1 MNRLFLSWDRPACRS
16 VAERLLS
23 LGEHLHRHLV
33 LVPTRESGRQ
43 LREYLA
49 SISAAQAV
57 FSPQVIPADQFPRM
71 EEKEEAASGLE
82 ELAACLQALGNSP
95 HRLYPRL
102 FPRNMPEDFSS
113 MLEMAGSL
121 QCLKHAM
128 ASQGISCGMAQDS
141 CAGRDERWTDMDR
154 LSELCAEQLKG
165 WQLADRNGVAGAHPG
180 PPPA

>member
-128 ASQGISCGMAQDS
+128 ASQGISCMLEKSSGMFR
-141 CAGRDERWTDMDR
+141 GNRR
-154 LSELCAEQLKG
+154 G
-165 WQLADRNGVAGAHPG
+165 
-180 PPPA
+180 